1 MAPGGTCSLLHHPQ
15 PVSFPASVACSGL
28 YAWNYL
34 PNVKTT
40 LRPGRLSPERRLLA
54 ASCALPAWNRLE
66 LSGTP
71 EPEIEDTAVRSG
83 KLDKEGNGV
92 SANRK
97 EHASVIRRA
106 AGSKEEGA
114 EAQRKGGRVALNNT
128 LAFME
133 MYQMF
138 QE

>member
-1 MAPGGTCSLLHHPQ
+1 M
-15 PVSFPASVACSGL
+15 
-28 YAWNYL
+28 
-34 PNVKTT
+34 
-40 LRPGRLSPERRLLA
+40 
-54 ASCALPAWNRLE
+54 
-66 LSGTP
+66 
-71 EPEIEDTAVRSG
+71 RSG

-92 SANRK
+92 SANHK